1 MIACYV
7 CKISKPETEFHKNN
21 KMCKSCKK
29 IYMKNRYAS
38 DKEEILRRK
47 KISIIKHPET
57 IKKYTDAYY
66 LANKEELNKMGRDNR
81 LNPIKYL
88 SRLITES
95 KNRAKKKSLDFDLDK
110 DFVLQ
115 LYEEQNKKCSISGIL
130 FDFQSDL
137 EFRIRPWAPSIDRIN
152 SKLGYT
158 KNNVR
163 LVCIAVNL
171 AVNQFGDSIFDKM
184 CISYVEKINN
194 ES

>member
-1 MIACYV
+1 
-7 CKISKPETEFHKNN
+7 
-21 KMCKSCKK
+21 
-29 IYMKNRYAS
+29 MKNRYSS

-47 KISIIKHPET
+47 KISIINHPET

-66 LANKEELNKMGRDNR
+66 LANKEELNKKGRDNR
-81 LNPIKYL
+81 IDPIKHL

-95 KNRAKKKSLDFDLDK
+95 KNRAKEKSLDFDLDK
-110 DFVLQ
+110 DFIFS
-115 LYEEQNKKCSISGIL
+115 LYEEQDKKCSISGIL
-130 FDFQSDL
+130 FDSESNP

-171 AVNQFGDSIFDKM
+171 AINQFGDSIFDKM
-184 CISYVEKINN
+184 CTSYVEKINN